1 MSTDTIQKLA
11 RPSVL
16 GGAMIIAGTA
26 VGAGMFSI
34 PIVTS
39 GVWFSGSVA
48 LLVYT
53 RACMLLSGLMI
64 LEATLHYPSG
74 ASFNTM
80 VRICWVKAGTP

>member
-1 MSTDTIQKLA
+1 
-11 RPSVL
+11 
-16 GGAMIIAGTA
+16 MIIAGTA

-53 RACMLLSGLMI
+53 WYACCFP
-64 LEATLHYPSG
+64 A
-74 ASFNTM
+74 
-80 VRICWVKAGTP
+80 

>member
-39 GVWFSGSVA
+39 A
-48 LLVYT
+48 LP
-53 RACMLLSGLMI
+53 RARMK
-64 LEATLHYPSG
+64 PSG
-74 ASFNTM
+74 
-80 VRICWVKAGTP
+80 